1 MKRIMKI
8 TLSIAFLFIS
18 ALGMANEMD
27 LRIISKNESKTLLF
41 NYDNS
46 ATDAQL
52 RFVDVEGNVIFTES
66 LEDNSEYSK
75 KFNLSSLES
84 GIYFLEVEDAVKQT
98 AFTINVEDTNVEI
111 KSKSE
116 KTKPF
121 FRKKDGMVYLNLLN
135 LDKEE
140 VTISVF
146 DGHERIVTSE
156 LLENK
161 EIVEKA
167 FNFKNAHEGLYIIK
181 VKKGFETYYEN
192 IQID

>member
-135 LDKEE
+135 LEKEE